1 MAWCPDYADLTDE
14 ELGYVGLNE
23 STSDSTIVAKPG
35 HIDFITGAHEWWDR
49 VLLGEDSLLY
59 GVYSD
64 NDWLGRT
71 VVAGAMVEAEA
82 IMQGTPLQDWDKWV
96 IRRSFQ
102 EFSEEDLPHV
112 VVTHNSVVHLI
123 RAAIVRSKKAGKPTV
138 KVRDGLRLPIVWQ
151 EHYQV
156 VYNAELPWLISV
168 AMQNAFF
175 GNPLAGEEK
184 PWNSDLVVTEGA
196 KTALKWGAVG
206 AVIASLLGG

>member
-1 MAWCPDYADLTDE
+1 MVEDIGQRQLREYAE
-14 ELGYVGLNE
+14 ASG
-23 STSDSTIVAKPG
+23 
-35 HIDFITGAHEWWDR
+35 EW
-49 VLLGEDSLLY
+49 LCQQ
-59 GVYSD
+59 
-64 NDWLGRT
+64 
-71 VVAGAMVEAEA
+71 VEAEA
-82 IMQGTPLQDWDKWV
+82 IMQGDPLQDWDKWV
-96 IRRSFQ
+96 IRQTFQ

-123 RAAIVRSKKAGKPTV
+123 RSAIVRSKKAGKPTV
-138 KVRDGLRLPIVWQ
+138 KVRDGLRLPVVWQ

-184 PWNSDLVVTEGA
+184 PWNSDLVITEGA
-196 KTALKWGAVG
+196 KSAIKWGAVG